1 MIKGFCAA
9 AMQSVI
15 EAREVMRREFDSR
28 DATAAESVGFNDAM
42 RCYATALT
50 HLEAAQMFA
59 VKGLTRR
66 QERGR
71 GLMLAAL
78 LPLAGSLIS
87 KLVGGHLV
95 ENHLLRGVTGASGT
109 LGALVGGL
117 SGRFGI
123 GVLVGLYGANEGVRS
138 AINAAAK
145 AIGAADRL
153 PGVL

>member
-1 MIKGFCAA
+1 
-9 AMQSVI
+9 
-15 EAREVMRREFDSR
+15 
-28 DATAAESVGFNDAM
+28 
-42 RCYATALT
+42 
-50 HLEAAQMFA
+50 MF
-59 VKGLTRR
+59 
-66 QERGR
+66 
-71 GLMLAAL
+71 AAL

-109 LGALVGGL
+109 LSALVGGL

-138 AINAAAK
+138 AVNAAAK
-145 AIGAADRL
+145 AIGAAVL